1 MVGDSPPFRELVDK
15 IRLVSGTSATVLITG
30 ETGTGKEPV
39 ARAIHHLGP
48 RRKRPLVKV
57 NCAAISAG
65 LVESELFGH
74 VKGSF
79 TGAGDKRVGRFE
91 YANGGTLFL
100 DEITELPLESQSTLL
115 RVLQE
120 HEFEPVGSNRTVKA
134 DVRVLAGTNRD
145 LAEAVREGRFRMD
158 LYYRLHVIPVEVPP
172 LRARREDIPALAAH
186 FVATFAR
193 QFRRRVNRISDV
205 TMRQLTAYHWPGN
218 IRELQNFLARAV
230 VLSTGEVLDAS
241 LDPGGSFASEADPPR
256 SLEDAERRHIEGVLK
271 ATRWVVEGPRGAAA
285 TLQMN
290 ACTLRSMMKR
300 LGIQRPS

>member
-1 MVGDSPPFRELVDK
+1 
-15 IRLVSGTSATVLITG
+15 
-30 ETGTGKEPV
+30 
-39 ARAIHHLGP
+39 
-48 RRKRPLVKV
+48 
-57 NCAAISAG
+57 
-65 LVESELFGH
+65 
-74 VKGSF
+74 
-79 TGAGDKRVGRFE
+79 
-91 YANGGTLFL
+91 
-100 DEITELPLESQSTLL
+100 
-115 RVLQE
+115 
-120 HEFEPVGSNRTVKA
+120 
-134 DVRVLAGTNRD
+134 
-145 LAEAVREGRFRMD
+145 MD
-158 LYYRLHVIPVEVPP
+158 LYYRLHVIPVEVPL

-193 QFRRRVNRISDV
+193 QFGRRVNRISDV

-271 ATRWVVEGPRGAAA
+271 ATRWVVEGPQGAAA

-290 ACTLRSMMKR
+290 ASTLRSMMKR